1 MLKVRKNTFARSY
14 ENTFFREFSREL
26 SQRFEEK
33 GFNGLLLGSPFC
45 EVEERLQIDALLIT
59 TYAICIIDF
68 KNYSGKINLPDNDN
82 FEQGIWTN
90 EKGDRVKGGS
100 SINPFVQ
107 LAIQKKRFEKV
118 VNRVVKPYILS
129 TDELNIYHTDKIVCF
144 QNDVELNGD
153 VPLKYTNFHI
163 TDKAHFI
170 EKILDVIDITNQTT
184 LSKKSFDAFNEA
196 FLAAPY
202 KFDEIIVE
210 EKAQDYKE
218 ISTHFDQSLLH
229 DDQKAALTE
238 IHSFLNDSK
247 QQVFVLQGTLN
258 SGKSYLIPHIQELAY
273 QTGIQEVEVF
283 APSARVANNLLSSVN
298 VESINSIYSY
308 IYGGTKQVSNPTTNN
323 ESEDSSDNNESSFE
337 IIPLKSCDN
346 SENAL
351 FIVDESQLVSDSHY
365 QSFDMMFGTG
375 HLLQDF
381 LTFTGLKEENRKII
395 FIGDPYQLQLGN
407 TSESPMNPKYLEEHY
422 ELSVSAMQLLDKENF
437 SHINHEALK
446 CVKGMNSEQYNL
458 LSFSFND
465 KFSILDKN
473 ESLSAIRA
481 MINKERSGHVLTY
494 SNEDANKVNLWI
506 KDKIL
511 NTGKNIAPNDLVS
524 FYNNITLAKDNDPFA
539 TPKKVYNGEFATVV
553 EVSGIMT
560 ESITPKGKSPV
571 ELKFRKIIL
580 RLKTSGETTTVL
592 ALENFRLNPK
602 ADLSDEEL
610 TAYKVLLNIQKQREE
625 KKYPFE
631 NSSEYNKALH
641 SVEYLELEKEIN
653 LLNDKLKN
661 GEKVKGVLEEK
672 EKAQRKILRSSKKIY
687 KKNIELKLYRDSNS
701 KYFQYKNVAF
711 LRFGWAMTVHR
722 SMTYQF
728 DHVIFNMNQGEGR
741 GRNNDAFFRWI
752 YTGLSRATEKI
763 QLINYEPISPFDKII
778 FREDTLGVKPKAI
791 LFHSENEDENERL
804 KNFETFMS
812 NKLQSLNL
820 TINTIEH
827 IIWQERYI
835 IVGTRGEELIL
846 NVYYDKKGNFKMPT
860 VMKSKPSEFGA
871 SVIAHIKE
879 KVSLTNFEFIEENWR
894 KESYLI
900 LAKQIEND
908 AISIES
914 IIPNNDHDTLKLYL
928 NEEELEIDIWYGHDG
943 MFSKIIPRYYSD
955 VSIWEKFKHN
965 IEQLIS
971 GEQYANK

>member
-1 MLKVRKNTFARSY
+1 MLKTRKNTFARSY
-14 ENTFFREFSREL
+14 ENTFFREFSRVL

-45 EVEERLQIDALLIT
+45 EAEERLQIDALLIT
-59 TYAICIIDF
+59 THAICIIDF
-68 KNYSGKINLPDNDN
+68 KNYSGKVNLPDPDN

-144 QNDVELNGD
+144 QNDVELSGE
-153 VPLKYTNFHI
+153 VPPKYTNFHI

-170 EKILDVIDITNQTT
+170 EKILDVIDIANQTT
-184 LSKKSFDAFNEA
+184 LSTKSFDAFNEA

-202 KFDEIIVE
+202 RFDEPIAE
-210 EKAQDYKE
+210 EKSQDTKE

-229 DDQKAALTE
+229 DDQKAALSE
-238 IHSFLNDSK
+238 IHAFLNDRK

-283 APSARVANNLLSSVN
+283 APSARVANNLLSSVS
-298 VESINSIYSY
+298 VENINSIYSY
-308 IYGGTKQVSNPTTNN
+308 IYGGTKQVIDTTGNI
-323 ESEDSSDNNESSFE
+323 ETDSDNSDSSFE

-346 SENAL
+346 SDNAL

-381 LTFTGLKEENRKII
+381 LTFTGLKKENRKVI

-553 EVSGIMT
+553 EVSGITT

-571 ELKFRKIIL
+571 ELKFREITL
-580 RLKTSGETTTVL
+580 RLKTSGEITTVL

-610 TAYKVLLNIQKQREE
+610 TAYKVLLNIQKQIEE
-625 KKYPFE
+625 KKHPFE
-631 NSSEYNKALH
+631 KSQENNKALR
-641 SVEYLELEKEIN
+641 SNEYLELEKEVT
-653 LLNDKLKN
+653 LLKQRLHN
-661 GEKVKGVLEEK
+661 GEKVKGTLEEK
-672 EKAQRKILRSSKKIY
+672 SISQRKILRTAKKAY
-687 KKNIELKLYRDSNS
+687 KKSIELKLYADSSS
-701 KYFQYKNVAF
+701 KYFQYKNAAF

-722 SMTYQF
+722 SMSYQF

-741 GRNNDAFFRWI
+741 GRNNDNFFRWV
-752 YTGLSRATEKI
+752 YTAFSRATEKI
-763 QLINYEPISPFDKII
+763 QLINYDSISPFDKII
-778 FREDTLGVKPKAI
+778 LRENVLGSKSKES
-791 LFHSENEDENERL
+791 LFHSSLEDEDERL
-804 KNFETFMS
+804 KNFEAFMQ
-812 NKLQSLNL
+812 NKVQSLNL
-820 TINTIEH
+820 TINNVEH
-827 IIWQERYI
+827 YNWQERYI
-835 IVGTRGEELIL
+835 FSGKDGEELIL
-846 NVYYDKKGNFKMPT
+846 NMSYDGKGNFKMPT
-860 VMKSKPSEFGA
+860 VMKSKPTAFGE
-871 SVIAHIKE
+871 SVLAELKQ
-879 KVSLTNFEFIEENWR
+879 KVPLSHFDFIEEHWR
-894 KESYLI
+894 KESYAL
-900 LAKQIEND
+900 LARELKN
-908 AISIES
+908 ASISIES
-914 IIPNNDHDTLKLYL
+914 IIPNNYHDTLKLYS
-928 NEEELEIDIWYGHDG
+928 NDDELEIDVWYGDDG
-943 MFSKIIPRYYSD
+943 MFSKIIPKYYGN
-955 VSIWEKFKHN
+955 VEIWNVFKEN
-965 IEQLIS
+965 ISQVIS
-971 GEQYANK
+971 GEYFADK

>member
-1 MLKVRKNTFARSY
+1 MLEVRKNTFARSY
-14 ENTFFREFSREL
+14 ENTFFREFSRVL
-26 SQRFEEK
+26 SRRFEEK

-45 EVEERLQIDALLIT
+45 EEEEKLQIDALLIT
-59 TYAICIIDF
+59 TNAICIIDF
-68 KNYSGKINLPDNDN
+68 KNYSGKINLPDHNN

-129 TDELNIYHTDKIVCF
+129 SDELNIYHTDKIVCF
-144 QNDVELNGD
+144 QNDVEFNSA
-153 VPLKYTNFHI
+153 VPPKYTNFHI

-170 EKILDVIDITNQTT
+170 EKILDVIDITNQTK
-184 LSKKSFDAFNEA
+184 LSKKSFEAFNEA

-202 KFDEIIVE
+202 KFDEPIVE
-210 EKAQDYKE
+210 EKAQEYKE

-238 IHSFLNDSK
+238 IYSFLNNSE

-298 VESINSIYSY
+298 LENINSIYSY
-308 IYGGTKQVSNPTTNN
+308 IYGGTKHVADPIENNETNN
-323 ESEDSSDNNESSFE
+323 DSSDSSFE

-346 SENAL
+346 SDNAL

-381 LTFTGLKEENRKII
+381 LTFTGLKDKNRKII

-422 ELSVSAMQLLDKENF
+422 ELSVSTIQLLDKETF

-446 CVKGMNSEQYNL
+446 CVKGMNAEQYNL

-465 KFSILDKN
+465 KFSILEKN
-473 ESLSAIRA
+473 ESLSAIRT
-481 MINKERSGHVLTY
+481 MINKESSGHVLTY
-494 SNEDANKVNLWI
+494 SNEDANNVNLWI

-511 NTGKNIAPNDLVS
+511 NTGKNIAPGDLIS

-539 TPKKVYNGEFATVV
+539 KPMKIYNGEFATVV
-553 EVSGIMT
+553 EVSEIRT
-560 ESITPKGKSPV
+560 ESITPRGKSAV
-571 ELKFRKIIL
+571 ELKFREIIL
-580 RLKTSGETTTVL
+580 RLKTSGEIITVL

-602 ADLSDEEL
+602 ADLSDEEI
-610 TAYKVLLNIQKQREE
+610 TAYKVLLNTLKQIEE

-631 NSSEYNKALH
+631 KSKEHSNALR
-641 SVEYLELEKEIN
+641 SNEYLELQKEVN
-653 LLNDKLKN
+653 LLSEKLKN
-661 GEKVKGVLEEK
+661 GEKVKGVLEDK
-672 EKAQRKILRSSKKIY
+672 KIAQRKILRVAKRAY
-687 KKNIELKLYRDSNS
+687 KKSIELKLYADPSS
-701 KYFQYKNVAF
+701 KYFQYKNTAF
-711 LRFGWAMTVHR
+711 LKFGWAMTVHR

-728 DHVIFNMNQGEGR
+728 DHVIFNMNQGGGR

-752 YTGLSRATEKI
+752 YTGLSRATDKI
-763 QLINYEPISPFDKII
+763 QLINYESISPFDKII
-778 FREDTLGVKPKAI
+778 LREDTLGVKPKEA
-791 LFHSENEDENERL
+791 LFHSAKEDQNERL
-804 KNFETFMS
+804 KNFEAFIS
-812 NKLQSLNL
+812 NKLKSLHL
-820 TINTIEH
+820 TIDTIEH
-827 IIWQERYI
+827 FNWQERYNI
-835 IVGTRGEELIL
+835 FGKSGEELIL
-846 NVYYDKKGNFKMPT
+846 NVSYDGKGNFKIPT
-860 VMKSKPSEFGA
+860 VMKSEPAEFGE
-871 SVIAHIKE
+871 SVIERIKQ
-879 KVSLTNFEFIEENWR
+879 KVPLTHFDFIQDHWR
-894 KESYLI
+894 RESYLL
-900 LAKQIEND
+900 LAKYLEG
-908 AISIES
+908 ISIHIES
-914 IIPNNDHDTLKLYL
+914 IISNNYHDTLKLYS
-928 NEEELEIDIWYGHDG
+928 NEDELEIDIWYGADG
-943 MFSKIIPRYYSD
+943 MFSKIISRYYSD
-955 VSIWEKFKHN
+955 STIWDAFKQS
-965 IEQLIS
+965 IEQIRS
-971 GEQYANK
+971 GDYYAN

>member
-1 MLKVRKNTFARSY
+1 MLEVRKNTFSRSY

-26 SQRFEEK
+26 SQKFEEK

-59 TYAICIIDF
+59 TNAICIIDF
-68 KNYSGKINLPDNDN
+68 KNYSEKINLPDNDN

-90 EKGDRVKGGS
+90 EQGDRIKGGS

-118 VNRVVKPYILS
+118 VNRVVVPYIPS
-129 TDELNIYHTDKIVCF
+129 TDKMNIYHTDKIVCF
-144 QNDVELNGD
+144 QNEVELNSV
-153 VPLKYTNFHI
+153 VPQKYTNFHI
-163 TDKAHFI
+163 TDKAHYI
-170 EKILDVIDITNQTT
+170 ETILDVIDIENQTS
-184 LSKKSFDAFNEA
+184 LSKKSFEAFNEV

-202 KFDEIIVE
+202 QFDDTVSK
-210 EKAQDYKE
+210 EKSQEYKE

-229 DDQKAALTE
+229 DDQKAVLTE
-238 IHSFLNDSK
+238 IHSFLSDAK

-283 APSARVANNLLSSVN
+283 APSARVANNLLSSVS
-298 VESINSIYSY
+298 VENINSIYSY
-308 IYGGTKQVSNPTTNN
+308 IYGGTKQVSNSTADKQP
-323 ESEDSSDNNESSFE
+323 EYGSDNNESSFE

-381 LTFTGLKEENRKII
+381 LTFTGLKEVNRKII

-422 ELSVSAMQLLDKENF
+422 ELSVSAVQLLDKENF

-446 CVKGMNSEQYNL
+446 CVKGMKSEQYNL

-465 KFSILDKN
+465 TFSILSKN
-473 ESLSAIRA
+473 ESLIAIRS
-481 MINKERSGHVLTY
+481 MLNKENDGHVLTY
-494 SNEDANKVNLWI
+494 SNDDANKVNLWI

-511 NTGKNIAPNDLVS
+511 NTGKNIASSDLVS

-539 TPKKVYNGEFATVV
+539 TPQKIYNGEFATVV
-553 EVSGIMT
+553 EVGGAVV

-571 ELKFRKIIL
+571 DLKFREITL
-580 RLKTSGETTTVL
+580 RLKTSGEVTTVL

-610 TAYKVLLNIQKQREE
+610 TAYKVLLNIQKQSEE
-625 KKYPFE
+625 KKHPFE
-631 NSSEYNKALH
+631 KSMEYNKALR
-641 SVEYLELEKEIN
+641 SVEYLELANEVN
-653 LLNDKLKN
+653 LLKEKLKN
-661 GEKVKGVLEEK
+661 GEKVKGILDEK
-672 EKAQRKILRSSKKIY
+672 EKAQRKIERLAKKTY
-687 KKNIELKLYRDSNS
+687 KKNIELKLYSDSTS
-701 KYFQYKNVAF
+701 KYFQYKNTAF
-711 LRFGWAMTVHR
+711 LRYGWSMTVHR

-763 QLINYEPISPFDKII
+763 QLINYDPISPFDKIVLS
-778 FREDTLGVKPKAI
+778 ENVLGVKPKTA
-791 LFHSENEDENERL
+791 LFYSAQKDQNERL
-804 KNFETFMS
+804 KNFKAYIS
-812 NKLQSLNL
+812 NKLQSLHL
-820 TINTIEH
+820 TIDTIEH
-827 IIWQERYI
+827 FNWQERYI
-835 IVGTRGEELIL
+835 ISGNSGEELIL
-846 NVYYDKKGNFKMPT
+846 NISYDGKGNFKIPT
-860 VMKSKPSEFGA
+860 IMKSNPSEFGA
-871 SVIAHIKE
+871 SVIAQIKQ
-879 KVSLTNFEFIEENWR
+879 KIPLTNFDFIEEDWR
-894 KESYLI
+894 KESYHI
-900 LAKQIEND
+900 LAKQMEND
-908 AISIES
+908 AVNIES
-914 IIPNNDHDTLKLYL
+914 IIPNKYHDTLKLYT
-928 NEEELEIDIWYGHDG
+928 NEEELEIDIWYGDDG
-943 MFSKIIPRYYSD
+943 MFSKIIPRYYSNSD
-955 VSIWEKFKHN
+955 IWDKFKQN
-965 IEQLIS
+965 IQQLIS
-971 GEQYANK
+971 GDLYANK